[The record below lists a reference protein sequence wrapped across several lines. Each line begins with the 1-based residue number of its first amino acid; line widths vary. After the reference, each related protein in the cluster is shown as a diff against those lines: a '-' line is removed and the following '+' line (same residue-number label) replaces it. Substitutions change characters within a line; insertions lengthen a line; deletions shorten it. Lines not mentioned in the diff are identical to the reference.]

1 MNSESPIKDLSVF
14 KMIKGGHWFWSYF
27 CCVAIQEK
35 HAPNDQPYGSS
46 VVSPFDL
53 DKGALYCSFL
63 LSGDWFRHILAC
75 SSGLANQQQGVYFSP
90 IFGIFL
96 MELAQRFLTA
106 IYLLHSILSWSVWS
120 YHLPNILTLLIYPSF
135 SFELQLNWK
144 ACLLTYSIDTGI
156 HSKYLFSSPKTL

>member
-1 MNSESPIKDLSVF
+1 
-14 KMIKGGHWFWSYF
+14 MIKRGTLILVLFLSRGDTRKARSKRPAIWLECCLSIWLGQGGL
-27 CCVAIQEK
+27 VLLT
-35 HAPNDQPYGSS
+35 SS
-46 VVSPFDL
+46 
-53 DKGALYCSFL
+53 
-63 LSGDWFRHILAC
+63 DWFRHILAR
-75 SSGLANQQQGVYFSP
+75 SSGLANEQQGVYFSP

-120 YHLPNILTLLIYPSF
+120 YHWPNILTLLIYPSF

-144 ACLLTYSIDTGI
+144 ACLLTYSINTGI